1 MTHCRQIFR
10 DSKNREKLD
19 IFNQAFYW
27 NARKLVSTIFW
38 DDYGLFKDQFSGKS
52 GANHCTRKKVRANC
66 VRGENCAQQKVWP
79 VFPIRPKGQNAT
91 QVVGDDSGRF
101 FLLHELWMKRKYAF
115 LPKLFNNLSDRTLV
129 NVRSVLSD
137 TQVRS
142 SKFRVR
148 LDAFISETVNFLKKI
163 IGTLFVENKQKFCK
177 SHILGDIGQKPH
189 FADFGGHFWPPREG

>member
-1 MTHCRQIFR
+1 MQENWFP
-10 DSKNREKLD
+10 
-19 IFNQAFYW
+19 
-27 NARKLVSTIFW
+27 
-38 DDYGLFKDQFSGKS
+38 QFSGMTMGYSKINFRES
-52 GANHCTRKKVRANC
+52 PEQIIVPEKKYEQIACEVKIAH
-66 VRGENCAQQKVWP
+66 EQKVWP

-101 FLLHELWMKRKYAF
+101 SLSHELWMKRKYAF

-148 LDAFISETVNFLKKI
+148 LDAFISETVNFSKKI
-163 IGTLFVENKQKFCK
+163 IGTLFVENKMILIFCLNK
-177 SHILGDIGQKPH
+177 NSVRVI
-189 FADFGGHFWPPREG
+189 F